1 MSSDIERAKED
12 NKNRSRLGSPQPLP
26 RLGKIPP
33 PPDDRPEAGMSLGE
47 MIKDRVGE
55 ITTGMDDLEP
65 TVAAGDD
72 DFLKNDASKKDKTKK
87 NFTRVTSLSYDEVDP
102 S

>member
-1 MSSDIERAKED
+1 MSRYNKRKDD
-12 NKNRSRLGSPQPLP
+12 NMNKSRLGSPQELP

-55 ITTGMDDLEP
+55 ITTGMEDLEP

-72 DFLKNDASKKDKTKK
+72 DFLKDDASKKDKAQKDY
-87 NFTRVTSLSYDEVDP
+87 TRVTSLSYDEVDP

>member
-1 MSSDIERAKED
+1 MSSANNHEE
-12 NKNRSRLGSPQPLP
+12 SPQPLP

-47 MIKDRVGE
+47 MLKDRIGE

-65 TVAAGDD
+65 TAAAGDD
-72 DFLKNDASKKDKTKK
+72 VFLKDDASKKDKAKK

>member
-1 MSSDIERAKED
+1 MSGDNVRAKKD
-12 NKNRSRLGSPQPLP
+12 NKSRLRSPQPLP

-47 MIKDRVGE
+47 MLKDRLGE

-72 DFLKNDASKKDKTKK
+72 VFLKKDASNKDKTQK